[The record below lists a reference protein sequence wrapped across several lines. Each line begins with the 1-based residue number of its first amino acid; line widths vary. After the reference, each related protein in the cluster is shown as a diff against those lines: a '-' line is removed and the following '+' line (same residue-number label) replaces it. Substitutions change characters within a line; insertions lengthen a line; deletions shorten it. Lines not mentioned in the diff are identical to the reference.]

1 MTQFGKGSFTR
12 LAQLRPRTPELERS
26 MRNAASALAVLA
38 LIVLGAGPVIAQEA
52 QPEAPAAETP
62 APEAAAPPAEAPQ
75 AMTYTAETPQYR
87 FYPGD
92 EIEIIVF
99 SAPELNRTV
108 TVGPDGRIALPLIPR
123 ITAADLTADELHDS
137 LVAAYAAHLRMPEL
151 SVTPKTYASRQVF
164 VGGEVARP
172 GIYEMPANI
181 DAFQAV
187 ALAGG
192 FLPSARRG
200 DVLVLSRA
208 SGNAHVTEV
217 DLSPRAMRGGFPD
230 AQPLQRYDVVY
241 VPRSP
246 ISQVGLFM
254 QQYVRDALPV
264 QFSFYY
270 DLAGDRND

>member
-1 MTQFGKGSFTR
+1 
-12 LAQLRPRTPELERS
+12 
-26 MRNAASALAVLA
+26 MRSALACLA
-38 LIVLGAGPVIAQEA
+38 MFAAFGLSALSASAQDS
-52 QPEAPAAETP
+52 PAAQTL
-62 APEAAAPPAEAPQ
+62 
-75 AMTYTAETPQYR
+75 TYTDASPAYR
-87 FYPGD
+87 FFAGD

-108 TVGPDGRIALPLIPR
+108 IVAPDGRVALPLIGAVR
-123 ITAADLTADELHDS
+123 AADLTADELQDA
-137 LVAAYAAHLRMPEL
+137 LIVAYSSQLRQPEL
-151 SVTPKTYASRQVF
+151 SVVPRTYASRQVF

-192 FLPSARRG
+192 FLPTARRG
-200 DVLVLSRA
+200 DVLILSRA
-208 SGNAHVTEV
+208 SGESRVTEL
-217 DLSPRAMRGGFPD
+217 DLSPRAMRSGFPD

-241 VPRSP
+241 VPRSR
-246 ISQVGLFM
+246 ISQVNLFM

-270 DLAGDRND
+270 DLRGERN

>member
-1 MTQFGKGSFTR
+1 MRDAIAVFGA
-12 LAQLRPRTPELERS
+12 LAAVLLLS
-26 MRNAASALAVLA
+26 ASAHS
-38 LIVLGAGPVIAQEA
+38 Q
-52 QPEAPAAETP
+52 
-62 APEAAAPPAEAPQ
+62 EAPQ
-75 AMTYTAETPQYR
+75 SAAQSAAASVVYSDATPAYR

-92 EIEIIVF
+92 EIDITIF
-99 SAPELNRTV
+99 SAPELTRLV
-108 TVGPDGRIALPLIPR
+108 TVGPDGRVAMPLIGAVR
-123 ITAADLTADELHDS
+123 AADLTAEELHDN
-137 LVAAYAAHLRMPEL
+137 LVSAYSDHLRMPEL
-151 SVTPKTYASRQVF
+151 TVTPRTYGSRQVF

-208 SGNAHVTEV
+208 SGATQVTEI
-217 DLSPRAMRGGFPD
+217 DLSPRAMRRGFPD

-241 VPRSP
+241 VPRSH
-246 ISQVGLFM
+246 ISQVNLFM

-270 DLAGDRND
+270 DLRGERN

>member
-1 MTQFGKGSFTR
+1 
-12 LAQLRPRTPELERS
+12 
-26 MRNAASALAVLA
+26 MRRAIAVFAVLIA
-38 LIVLGAGPVIAQEA
+38 VGFGAVANGQTEPVA
-52 QPEAPAAETP
+52 
-62 APEAAAPPAEAPQ
+62 AAAPSP
-75 AMTYTAETPQYR
+75 MIYSSETPNYR
-87 FYPGD
+87 FFPGD
-92 EIEIIVF
+92 EVEIIIY
-99 SAPELNRTV
+99 SAPELSRIATI
-108 TVGPDGRIALPLIPR
+108 GPDGRLALPLIGAVQ
-123 ITAADLTADELHDS
+123 AADLTAEDLRGV
-137 LVAAYAAHLRMPEL
+137 LVSAYAAHLRMPEL
-151 SVTPKTYASRQVF
+151 TVTPRSYASRQVF

-208 SGNAHVTEV
+208 SGATQVLEV
-217 DLSPRAMRGGFPD
+217 DLSPRAMRAGFPN

-241 VPRSP
+241 VPRSH
-246 ISQVGLFM
+246 ISQVNLFM

-270 DLAGDRND
+270 DLRGDRNN

>member
-1 MTQFGKGSFTR
+1 
-12 LAQLRPRTPELERS
+12 
-26 MRNAASALAVLA
+26 MRDAIAVLTAAAAA
-38 LIVLGAGPVIAQEA
+38 LLLASSAHGQ
-52 QPEAPAAETP
+52 EAPASQATSVVYSETT
-62 APEAAAPPAEAPQ
+62 PE
-75 AMTYTAETPQYR
+75 YR

-92 EIEIIVF
+92 EIEITVF
-99 SAPELNRTV
+99 SAPELTRVV
-108 TVGPDGRIALPLIPR
+108 TVGPDGRVALPLIGGVR
-123 ITAADLTADELHDS
+123 AADLNASELHDR
-137 LVAAYAAHLRMPEL
+137 LVSAYASHLRMPEL
-151 SVTPKTYASRQVF
+151 TVTPRSYGSRQVF

-172 GIYEMPANI
+172 GIYEMPAQI

-208 SGNAHVTEV
+208 SGETHVSEV
-217 DLSPRAMRGGFPD
+217 DLSPRAMRQGFPD

-241 VPRSP
+241 VPRSA
-246 ISQVGLFM
+246 ISQVNLFM

-270 DLAGDRND
+270 DLRGDRNN

>member
-1 MTQFGKGSFTR
+1 
-12 LAQLRPRTPELERS
+12 
-26 MRNAASALAVLA
+26 MRDAIAVLA
-38 LIVLGAGPVIAQEA
+38 AAAAVCMLGANAHAQH
-52 QPEAPAAETP
+52 
-62 APEAAAPPAEAPQ
+62 AEAPPLGLVYSD
-75 AMTYTAETPQYR
+75 TTPQYR

-92 EIEIIVF
+92 EVEVTVF
-99 SAPELNRTV
+99 SAPELTRV
-108 TVGPDGRIALPLIPR
+108 VAVGPDGRVALPLIGAVR
-123 ITAADLTADELHDS
+123 AADLTADELHDV
-137 LVAAYAAHLRMPEL
+137 LVSAYAAHLRMPEL
-151 SVTPKTYASRQVF
+151 TVTPRSYGSRQVF

-208 SGNAHVTEV
+208 SGQTQVSEV
-217 DLSPRAMRGGFPD
+217 DLSPRAMRRGFPD
-230 AQPLQRYDVVY
+230 AQPLQRYDVVF

-246 ISQVGLFM
+246 ISQVNLFM

-270 DLAGDRND
+270 DLRGDRNN

>member
-1 MTQFGKGSFTR
+1 
-12 LAQLRPRTPELERS
+12 
-26 MRNAASALAVLA
+26 MRVALACLA
-38 LIVLGAGPVIAQEA
+38 LLFAAPCAVAQTNT
-52 QPEAPAAETP
+52 AAEMPQP
-62 APEAAAPPAEAPQ
+62 AMAYSDQSPV
-75 AMTYTAETPQYR
+75 YR
-87 FYPGD
+87 FFPGD
-92 EIEIIVF
+92 EVEITIF
-99 SAPELNRTV
+99 SAPELSRSATI
-108 TVGPDGRIALPLIPR
+108 GPDGRLALPLIGAVR
-123 ITAADLTADELHDS
+123 AADLTSEELHDI

-151 SVTPKTYASRQVF
+151 SVTPRTYASRQVF

-192 FLPSARRG
+192 FLPSAHRS

-208 SGNAHVTEV
+208 SGETSVVEI
-217 DLSPRAMRGGFPD
+217 DLSMRAVRNGLPN

-241 VPRSP
+241 VPRSR
-246 ISQVGLFM
+246 ISQVNLFM

-270 DLAGDRND
+270 DLRGGTRNN

>member
-1 MTQFGKGSFTR
+1 MR
-12 LAQLRPRTPELERS
+12 IVLAAF
-26 MRNAASALAVLA
+26 AALGFASLSASAQEAALAVMTYSDT
-38 LIVLGAGPVIAQEA
+38 
-52 QPEAPAAETP
+52 TP
-62 APEAAAPPAEAPQ
+62 A
-75 AMTYTAETPQYR
+75 YR

-92 EIEIIVF
+92 EIEVTVF
-99 SAPELNRTV
+99 SAPELSRTV
-108 TVGPDGRIALPLIPR
+108 TVGPDGRIAMPLIGSVM
-123 ITAADLTADELHDS
+123 AADMTADQVHDA
-137 LVAAYAAHLRMPEL
+137 LIAAYAPQLRTPEL
-151 SVTPKTYASRQVF
+151 SVTPRGYGSRQVF

-208 SGNAHVTEV
+208 SGAAQVTEV
-217 DLSPRAMRGGFPD
+217 DLSPRAMRRGFPD

-241 VPRSP
+241 VPRSG
-246 ISQVGLFM
+246 ISQVNLFM

-270 DLAGDRND
+270 DLRGDRNN